1 MFCPARM
8 SVQSMTAD
16 ASKHD
21 QHTRPVNAYSSAVF
35 ASQSS
40 SHANAMY
47 PGNDVFDPG
56 PTRVQNSS
64 PSPAATNM
72 LDERTEQSAERDGS
86 DPAMQSGSDLNTG
99 NQPVELTLDFPPAD
113 ELPLWLMDCAIDWNN
128 LSSPYATD
136 LMQFG
141 YGWSN
146 IPSENI
152 ATVNAPTPNL
162 ERIWFTHMDEQTD
175 SQFISECMTPNRN
188 QTRADVDEDFRQTL
202 HNRLQRI
209 AVEPDLPSSDFLNL
223 SIRSYF
229 ACFHP
234 VFPVIH
240 APTFRPSKANALLL
254 LSICSIGS
262 LFTGSSKGAI
272 QGARIFEWL
281 NKAILATWERLMARN
296 TEEVIPM
303 VQAAL
308 IGQTFGLL
316 SGDPKHLATV
326 EAFHGCVISWARRR
340 NMFQIR
346 HKCQTEMDLP
356 VIDLDAKWREWAK
369 TEELIRIVLGLHI
382 HDAELADIFHHEP
395 FLRQSRNQLPPA
407 ADDDVFIANRP
418 QEWLIALKQCGRSAI
433 VPQHMTAARSSTIDI
448 THVNAKSLSSFT
460 VYARLECLS
469 ATIIETRLAGN
480 LDLPMQQ
487 SLVEDL
493 LRLHQQIPSSGSTK
507 DPDPLGISILWH
519 LSFISLLTD
528 FDLLEQA
535 VGRDGTQISTQVQA
549 RATSWAASVEA
560 KRSIFHVQLIR
571 KKIEVLP
578 VGPEPAVHIPR
589 AIFLVAICWYCA
601 YRYSNDGDNPSL
613 TSLSFPEATV
623 LGVNPSTLL
632 FEAHG
637 YKYGKPTSM
646 EANEVICR
654 FADLL
659 QRLGHWEIARK
670 YASIIEALRTF

>member
-1 MFCPARM
+1 MFAPAGM
-8 SVQSMTAD
+8 SVQSITAH
-16 ASKHD
+16 ASKRD
-21 QHTRPVNAYSSAVF
+21 QHTRLVNAYTSAVPGP
-35 ASQSS
+35 QIS

-47 PGNDVFDPG
+47 PGDGVFDPG

-64 PSPAATNM
+64 PSPVATNV
-72 LDERTEQSAERDGS
+72 LGERNQQSPERNGS
-86 DPAMQSGSDLNTG
+86 DPATQRSDLNTG
-99 NQPVELTLDFPPAD
+99 NQPADLSLGFAPGD
-113 ELPLWLMDCAIDWNN
+113 ELPLWLMDCAVDWNN
-128 LSSPYATD
+128 LSSPYGTD
-136 LMQFG
+136 LMPLG

-146 IPSENI
+146 VMSENI
-152 ATVNAPTPNL
+152 ATVNAPTPDL

-175 SQFISECMTPNRN
+175 SQFLSEGMTPDRN
-188 QTRADVDEDFRQTL
+188 QTRADVDENFRQTL
-202 HNRLQRI
+202 HTRLQRI

-240 APTFRPSKANALLL
+240 APTFRPSKTNALLL

-262 LFTGSSKGAI
+262 LFTGSTKGAI
-272 QGARIFEWL
+272 QGASIFEWL
-281 NKAILATWERLMARN
+281 NKAILATWERLMARS

-346 HKCQTEMDLP
+346 HECQTEMDLP
-356 VIDLDAKWREWAK
+356 AIDLDAKWREWAK
-369 TEELIRIVLGLHI
+369 REELIRIVLGLHI
-382 HDAELADIFHHEP
+382 HDAELANIFYHEP
-395 FLRQSRNQLPPA
+395 FLRQSRNQLPQA
-407 ADDDVFIANRP
+407 ADDDVFMTSKP
-418 QEWLIALKQCGRSAI
+418 QEWLISLKRCGRSAI
-433 VPQHMTAARSSTIDI
+433 APQHMTEATGSTIDI
-448 THVNAKSLSSFT
+448 AHVNAKSLSSFT
-460 VYARLECLS
+460 AYARLECLS
-469 ATIIETRLAGN
+469 ATVIETRLAGN
-480 LDLPMQQ
+480 LDLPTQQ

-493 LRLHQQIPSSGSTK
+493 LRLHQQILSPRSTK
-507 DPDPLGISILWH
+507 DPDPLGINILWH

-549 RATSWAASVEA
+549 RVTSWAASVEA

-578 VGPEPAVHIPR
+578 LGPEPGVHIPR

-613 TSLSFPEATV
+613 TSLIFPEATL

-632 FEAHG
+632 FEANG
-637 YKYGKPTSM
+637 YKYGRPTPM

-654 FADLL
+654 IADLL
-659 QRLGHWEIARK
+659 RRLGHWEIARK
-670 YASIIEALRTF
+670 FASILEALRTF